1 MSNNDQQLVDHLFE
15 QIFVQKLRCTHFDT
29 INPNLSSNSVWNKSS
44 DEKAIL
50 ELTINKY
57 KKYYQDKMEELKNVL
72 TVKKDYDVSSYLT
85 YDAEYYVNE
94 YNDRNEEIKKY
105 LAEKNYIQFL
115 KSIEKTIC
123 KTTFTRKLI
132 QKFNNNLRVT
142 SPTFTGMHLYEG
154 LNFDFYNYD
163 LYQVGLNLEEFED
176 ILGDEKKKLIF
187 FEWAEN
193 LDDEIKNTFTNP
205 ETLIQTIKINVLENE
220 ERVFTIN

>member
-1 MSNNDQQLVDHLFE
+1 LNTLYKIKDLDEL
-15 QIFVQKLRCTHFDT
+15 D
-29 INPNLSSNSVWNKSS
+29 NLC
-44 DEKAIL
+44 A
-50 ELTINKY
+50 
-57 KKYYQDKMEELKNVL
+57 ELK
-72 TVKKDYDVSSYLT
+72 
-85 YDAEYYVNE
+85 
-94 YNDRNEEIKKY
+94 
-105 LAEKNYIQFL
+105 KNILL
-115 KSIEKTIC
+115 KSKEFKNQVFFLEAQMGSG

-154 LNFDFYNYD
+154 LNFDFYHYD